1 MYNPNALSDLVV
13 NNGAKIK
20 HSRQEINDA
29 IAASPS
35 AKIVVHN
42 NDVRFYVGGES
53 ECIVASFVTS
63 ISAPVSTH
71 IGDMELHEVEY
82 GYGLGRLM
90 CRAVL
95 DIATMRIQEGTIYFD
110 RELTSSREDVTS
122 NRDRLLKEAEQ
133 QALQMTFSRQ
143 YVAEHCNEVIISY
156 ARTRQYGIDPA
167 YAMKYL
173 RAVRLGLVEDPEPWV
188 QALVDDLRDQC
199 SAVFNDE
206 ETYCDPASAEAGHGS
221 FPNDLYPIRDRIHNI
236 LCAGIHGDGE
246 WAAYAPLIR
255 AVTPKTVRAQ
265 AVQAPRRTPAAEG
278 GRTAGLRRRH
288 EDPRRTTLHHGADR
302 SVYARSG
309 KAG

>member
-82 GYGLGRLM
+82 GDSLGRLM

-167 YAMKYL
+167 YA
-173 RAVRLGLVEDPEPWV
+173 
-188 QALVDDLRDQC
+188 
-199 SAVFNDE
+199 
-206 ETYCDPASAEAGHGS
+206 
-221 FPNDLYPIRDRIHNI
+221 
-236 LCAGIHGDGE
+236 
-246 WAAYAPLIR
+246 
-255 AVTPKTVRAQ
+255 
-265 AVQAPRRTPAAEG
+265 
-278 GRTAGLRRRH
+278 
-288 EDPRRTTLHHGADR
+288 
-302 SVYARSG
+302 
-309 KAG
+309 